1 MNNGTQGARVVSLVP
16 QRERA
21 VFLGC
26 GIVMMLVV
34 GVGATLMSRS
44 VAQEQAIEE
53 SERMTQRLSGQVIGP
68 LVPGYLS
75 KDPAAMADLRR
86 AVRNRMTDS
95 RLTEVTIWTGDGE
108 VVYTDNPADIGK
120 KFPPSVELLAA
131 ASGDTT
137 AGVEDDPPE
146 AHARS
151 AAEAEASAA
160 DDTGPKRYVEV
171 YTPLTV
177 VNRPSM
183 VLEAYYSYSQ
193 VNDLTNRL
201 LRRILPA
208 VLIPL
213 LVLQLIQ
220 IPVGLSLGRRIRRYE
235 NEHSRLLQR
244 ELMLLDRERVRLATN
259 LHDGPIQELAG
270 TSYALGAVASTVAP
284 PQAPLVGRI
293 QDALLHSVQ
302 SLRGLMTDLDPPDL
316 RSGQLDRTIHGLA
329 EELRAEGVDVELDL
343 QELPPLNEETMAGL
357 YRVVREAFAHAMSH
371 GAGKVTVLC
380 TTAQSVPPHDVPR
393 VRLVISDDGV
403 GIDSGWLDRGIEGQ
417 FGLRL
422 LRDRVTSL
430 GGEVV
435 ITSTVGQGT
444 TITAELPAQAEGPAD
459 EARPSDPPDQE
470 RFGA

>member
-1 MNNGTQGARVVSLVP
+1 MNNRTRGARVVSLVP
-16 QRERA
+16 RRERA

-26 GIVMMLVV
+26 GILMMLVV
-34 GVGATLMSRS
+34 GLAATLMSRS

-53 SERMTQRLSGQVIGP
+53 SERMTERLSGQVIGP

-75 KDPAAMADLRR
+75 KDSTARAELRQ

-95 RLTEVTIWTGDGE
+95 RLVELTIWTGDGE
-108 VVYTDNPADIGK
+108 VMYTDNPADIGK

-131 ASGDTT
+131 AGGKTT

-146 AHARS
+146 AHATS
-151 AAEAEASAA
+151 AAEAAASAA
-160 DDTGPKRYVEV
+160 DDSGPKRYVEV

-177 VNRPSM
+177 ANRPRM

-193 VNDLTNRL
+193 VTELTSRL

-213 LVLQLIQ
+213 FVLQLIQ

-270 TSYALGAVASTVAP
+270 TSYALGAVASTVPP

-293 QDALLHSVQ
+293 QDALLRSVQ

-316 RSGQLDRTIHGLA
+316 RSGQLDRTINALA
-329 EELRAEGVDVELDL
+329 EELRAEGVDVALDL
-343 QELPPLNEETMAGL
+343 QELPSLSEETLAGL
-357 YRVVREAFAHAMSH
+357 YRVAREAFAHAMSD
-371 GAGKVTVLC
+371 GAGRVTVLC
-380 TTAQSVPPHDVPR
+380 TAAESVSPDDVPR
-393 VRLVISDDGV
+393 VRLVVSDDGV
-403 GIDSGWLDRGIEGQ
+403 GIDSGWRDRGLEGQ

-435 ITSTVGQGT
+435 ITSAVGKGT
-444 TITAELPAQAEGPAD
+444 TISVELPAQATVAAD
-459 EARPSDPPDQE
+459 QAHPSDSPD
-470 RFGA
+470 R

>member
-1 MNNGTQGARVVSLVP
+1 MNNSTQGARVVSPVP

-34 GVGATLMSRS
+34 SAAAILMSRS

-53 SERMTQRLSGQVIGP
+53 SERMTERLSGQVIGP

-75 KDPAAMADLRR
+75 KDPEAMDDLRR
-86 AVRNRMTDS
+86 TVRNRMTDS
-95 RLTEVTIWTGDGE
+95 RLTEVTLWTGDGE
-108 VVYTDNPADIGK
+108 VLYTDNPADIGK
-120 KFPPSVELLAA
+120 RFPPSVELLAA
-131 ASGDTT
+131 ARGRTT

-146 AHARS
+146 AHAES
-151 AAEAEASAA
+151 VADAEASTV

-177 VNRPSM
+177 RNKPPM

-193 VNDLTNRL
+193 VDDLTDRL
-201 LRRILPA
+201 LRRILPV

-244 ELMLLDRERVRLATN
+244 ELMLVDRERVRLATD

-293 QDALLHSVQ
+293 QDALLRSVQ

-316 RSGQLDRTIHGLA
+316 RSGQLDRTINALA

-343 QELPPLNEETMAGL
+343 RELPSLGEETLAGL

-380 TTAQSVPPHDVPR
+380 TAVERVPPHDVPR
-393 VRLVISDDGV
+393 VRLVTSDDGV
-403 GIDSGWLDRGIEGQ
+403 GIDSGWLDRGLEGQ

-435 ITSTVGQGT
+435 ITSAVGQGT
-444 TITAELPAQAEGPAD
+444 TITAELPAQAGAAAD
-459 EARPSDPPDQE
+459 EAH
-470 RFGA
+470 